1 MGKAFGFIMLIV
13 VVGCGAYLYMRQAQ
27 AVTTDGSTPQTTID
41 VTAAR
46 GDLLALA
53 RAEQSHFA
61 STGKYVSL
69 DELRTGGEITIPTRP
84 AWSYAAET
92 SETGFRII
100 ASYSGADP
108 KAPKRMS
115 VDQSMAITNQ

>member
-1 MGKAFGFIMLIV
+1 MGRAIGFIMLIV
-13 VVGCGAYLYMRQAQ
+13 VVGCGAYLYTKQAQ
-27 AVTTDGSTPQTTID
+27 SVTTDGSTPQTTID

-53 RAEQSHFA
+53 KAEQNHFA

-69 DELRTGGEITIPTRP
+69 DELRTSGEITIPTRP
-84 AWSYAAET
+84 SYGYAAET
-92 SETGFRII
+92 GETAFRII
-100 ASYSGADP
+100 ATYSGPDP

-115 VDQSMAITNQ
+115 VDQSMAITTP

>member
-1 MGKAFGFIMLIV
+1 MLIV

-41 VTAAR
+41 LMAAR

-53 RAEQSHFA
+53 RAEQNHFA

-84 AWSYAAET
+84 TWSYAADT
-92 SETGFRII
+92 SETGFRIM
-100 ASYSGADP
+100 ATYSGADP
-108 KAPKRMS
+108 KAPKHMS
-115 VDQSMAITNQ
+115 VDQSMAITNP

>member
-1 MGKAFGFIMLIV
+1 MLIL

-69 DELRTGGEITIPTRP
+69 DELRTGGEITVPTRT
-84 AWSYAAET
+84 AWSYSAET
-92 SETGFRII
+92 SETGFHII
-100 ASYSGADP
+100 ATYSGADP

-115 VDQSMAITNQ
+115 VDQSMAITNP